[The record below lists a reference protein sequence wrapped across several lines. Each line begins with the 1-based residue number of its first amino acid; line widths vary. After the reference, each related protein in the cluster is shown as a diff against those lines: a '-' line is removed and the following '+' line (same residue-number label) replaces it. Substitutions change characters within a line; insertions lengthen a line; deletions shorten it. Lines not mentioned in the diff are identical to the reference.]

1 METIE
6 SIDNQPSLK
15 QQRPSFLTV
24 LCILT
29 FIATGWGVMTGFLGL
44 FSAAPTDEI
53 IQAQQLKII
62 ILADELRTANV
73 EYLAGVI
80 DQFGLMQTEIFQNF
94 KLHVL
99 ITLFVSLIGL
109 GGSLLMFKGK
119 KLGFH
124 LYIIYSILSVISIYA
139 VASSSNISSFHIIT
153 NISVSGIFILMYSR
167 NLKWLK

>member
-6 SIDNQPSLK
+6 SIEKENK
-15 QQRPSFLTV
+15 KRPTLLTV
-24 LCILT
+24 LCVLT
-29 FIATGWGVMTGFLGL
+29 FIATGWGIMTGFLGL
-44 FSAAPTDEI
+44 FSAAPTEEL
-53 IQAQQLKII
+53 IQAEQLKTIV
-62 ILADELRTANV
+62 LADELRTANV

-80 DQFGLMQTEIFQNF
+80 DQFGFMQTEIFQNF
-94 KLHVL
+94 KLYVL

-109 GGSLLMFKGK
+109 GGSLFMFKGK

-139 VASSSNISSFHIIT
+139 VASSSNISSFQIIT

-167 NLKWLK
+167 NLKWLS